1 MTDTIY
7 ALATPSGVGG
17 VAVIRVSGAKAF
29 PGLEQLGFKK
39 DIKPRQAVFVS
50 FRDPVSRET
59 LDKGLA
65 LPFRAPASFTG
76 EDVVEYHLHGSPAVV
91 NRFMEVLSRLE
102 GYRLAEPG
110 EFTRR
115 AFENEKLDLTEAE
128 AVADLVHAQTE
139 LQRQQALSQLEG
151 DLSALYRGW
160 SRKIKK
166 GLAYLEAAIDF
177 ADEDLPEDFDAP
189 VRADFKGIISEMDEH
204 LSDNNKGERLR
215 DGVHVAIIGAPNAGK
230 STLLNAFA
238 KREMA
243 IVSDIEGTT
252 RDILEAHLDIA
263 GYPVILSDTAGLR
276 PSMLGQNDQD
286 KIESEGIRRA
296 VERAEIADIVILLF
310 NAEKD
315 IMSQQD
321 TLSLIDERSILVVN
335 KSDKA
340 DSDVEE
346 GYIKISAANGE
357 GLSALF
363 DALSERLKILYG
375 KRVAPSL
382 TRQRHRN
389 ALEYAREHLYKA
401 VTGAQPDLVAED
413 ARMAMR
419 ELGRITGRVDV
430 EDLLDVIFSDFC
442 IGK

>member
-7 ALATPSGVGG
+7 ALATPPGVGG
-17 VAVIRVSGAKAF
+17 VAVIRVSGGKAF
-29 PGLEQLGFKK
+29 EGLRELGLQNE
-39 DIKPRQAVFVS
+39 ITPRHAVFVS
-50 FRDPVSRET
+50 FKDPVSRET

-65 LPFRAPASFTG
+65 LPFRSPASFTG
-76 EDVVEYHLHGSPAVV
+76 EDVVEYHLHGSPAVIKK
-91 NRFMEVLSRLE
+91 FLETLSRFK
-102 GYRLAEPG
+102 GHRLAEPG

-115 AFENEKLDLTEAE
+115 AFENGKLDLTEAE

-139 LQRQQALSQLEG
+139 LQRQQALNQLEG
-151 DLSALYRGW
+151 GLSVLYRGW
-160 SRKIKK
+160 SQRIKK

-177 ADEDLPEDFDAP
+177 ADEDLPDGFDLP
-189 VRADFKGIISEMDEH
+189 VRENYKQIISEIDEH

-215 DGVHVAIIGAPNAGK
+215 DGIHVAIIGAPNAGK

-238 KREMA
+238 KREVA

-252 RDILEAHLDIA
+252 RDILEAHLDIS

-276 PSMLGQNDQD
+276 PSMLGKSDQD

-296 VERAEIADIVILLF
+296 IERAQSADVVILLF
-310 NAEKD
+310 DGDKD
-315 IMSQQD
+315 IAKQQD
-321 TLSLIDERSILVVN
+321 TLSLIDERSILVLN
-335 KSDKA
+335 KIDKA
-340 DSDVEE
+340 SARTEG
-346 GYIKISAANGE
+346 GYIKISAASGD
-357 GLSALF
+357 GLSKLS
-363 DALSERLKILYG
+363 DALAERLVTLYG
-375 KRVAPSL
+375 NRVAPSL

-389 ALEYAREHLYKA
+389 ALQTTREHLLRS
-401 VTGAQPDLVAED
+401 VMGAQADLTAED

-419 ELGRITGRVDV
+419 ELGRITGRIDV